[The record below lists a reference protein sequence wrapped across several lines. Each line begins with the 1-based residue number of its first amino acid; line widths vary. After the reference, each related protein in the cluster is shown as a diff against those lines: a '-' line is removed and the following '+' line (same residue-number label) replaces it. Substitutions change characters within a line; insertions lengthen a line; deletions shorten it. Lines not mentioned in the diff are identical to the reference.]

1 MSFLG
6 TEVFEIN
13 TVLDLFFFFK
23 LPKETNL
30 LNCEA
35 KVIPVVKVVPTF
47 ISSFKLT
54 ACWIMYLLIMDN
66 RLNYVSY
73 SNIRKISY
81 MFLLLETL
89 VLSDVTK
96 ALPSPAPLP
105 LLLFSS
111 FVQEN
116 TRDTDWV
123 PSVSLR
129 HMRLIY
135 TNPLPSCLP
144 WECCVWI
151 CGWCCHLLVLSPSS
165 ICIIKWSQKT
175 DISLCLFF
183 FCCCCF
189 QNSFIAT
196 QIRKRLVAL
205 GLWLFLEPPWHAQSV
220 FTRRTMHTRRL
231 AHAPWHLHHR

>member
-1 MSFLG
+1 
-6 TEVFEIN
+6 
-13 TVLDLFFFFK
+13 
-23 LPKETNL
+23 
-30 LNCEA
+30 
-35 KVIPVVKVVPTF
+35 
-47 ISSFKLT
+47 
-54 ACWIMYLLIMDN
+54 
-66 RLNYVSY
+66 
-73 SNIRKISY
+73 

-183 FCCCCF
+183 FLLLLFSKQLHRHADKKVLSCF
-189 QNSFIAT
+189 GSLTFSRAPLTRTECVHTSNNAHTQARTCPMAFTPPLKQSFSPFVIFGDSTGHSLANT
-196 QIRKRLVAL
+196 TESSDRQYASIKRSDV
-205 GLWLFLEPPWHAQSV
+205 
-220 FTRRTMHTRRL
+220 
-231 AHAPWHLHHR
+231 